1 MSPSR
6 ELHVQIESFI
16 FWDLPWIWIFKF
28 NTVQRFV
35 FFKCA
40 IYSGKFHLLRVQGET
55 YFSIHFKLLWIK
67 CIRKILTGAI
77 ATHNLCVCVCVCV
90 YVCVFT
96 GGTLCILFVICEK
109 WKFCLL
115 ESCTLGHWY
124 RIVWSLLHHR
134 LENECCKC

>member
-90 YVCVFT
+90 CVCLYRGNPLYTFCNLWKMKILLAWIMHP
-96 GGTLCILFVICEK
+96 GTLIQNSLKPAASQIRK
-109 WKFCLL
+109 WML
-115 ESCTLGHWY
+115 
-124 RIVWSLLHHR
+124 
-134 LENECCKC
+134 